1 MIRIKVK
8 YDGKEYYA
16 PFPNLLDQQEDKCKK
31 SYRHMTVTFSSNAT
45 TDEKME
51 SRREWI
57 NDEAILSLLI
67 KDYEL
72 LLMMVDDNDDL

>member
-16 PFPNLLDQQEDKCKK
+16 PFHHLIDQQQDKCNK
-31 SYRHMTVTFSSNAT
+31 SHRHMTVIFASNAT
-45 TDEKME
+45 INERME

-67 KDYEL
+67 KNYEL
-72 LLMMVDDNDDL
+72 LIMVDNNDDGL

>member
-16 PFPNLLDQQEDKCKK
+16 PFTNLIDQQENKCKK
-31 SYRHMTVTFSSNAT
+31 SHRHMTVTFSSNAT
-45 TDEKME
+45 IDEKME

-67 KDYEL
+67 KNYEL
-72 LLMMVDDNDDL
+72 LIMVDNNDDGL